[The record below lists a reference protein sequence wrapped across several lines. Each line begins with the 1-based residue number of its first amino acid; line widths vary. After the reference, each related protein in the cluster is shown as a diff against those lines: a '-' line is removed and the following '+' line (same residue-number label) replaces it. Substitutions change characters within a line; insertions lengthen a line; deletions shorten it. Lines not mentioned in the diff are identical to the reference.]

1 MPARPPKKWWE
12 WAGTSLVT
20 IPNLISILRLFLVPV
35 TIWLLAALMML
46 SAFAG
51 ECVPQAGDAC
61 AGGRTMTLLW
71 IAAGAAALNA
81 LALGLVAWLR
91 RR

>member
-1 MPARPPKKWWE
+1 MPRE
-12 WAGTSLVT
+12 NLTGLGWALTA
-20 IPNLISILRLFLVPV
+20 
-35 TIWLLAALMML
+35 TIWLLAGLMML

-51 ECVPQAGDAC
+51 ECAPRAGDAC
-61 AGGRTMTLLW
+61 AGGWTTTLLW

-81 LALGLVAWLR
+81 LAAGLVAWLR

>member
-1 MPARPPKKWWE
+1 MGPMPRE
-12 WAGTSLVT
+12 NLTSLGWALT
-20 IPNLISILRLFLVPV
+20 V

-81 LALGLVAWLR
+81 LAVGLVAWLR